1 MNTKYIELCLCLLIL
16 AIAATFGSLAFLVF
30 ADAIGRLQ

>member
-16 AIAATFGSLAFLVF
+16 AIAATLGSLAVMIFV
-30 ADAIGRLQ
+30 DAIGSL

>member
-16 AIAATFGSLAFLVF
+16 AIAATCGSLAFLIF